1 MMKGRSGLHCR
12 WVRVCTFYL
21 RTSLKGDSAGL
32 AWKTTAAQGQG
43 KANVSALSLPPHQYL
58 YTLCRTHTI
67 STCLCGSVCALLS
80 FFFFFRYL
88 WNCLSCSGLSLLP
101 FMKDI
106 FSFAESCGVQDS
118 PYHLHHLDPGLALIG
133 VNHNPLTDCQL
144 NLT

>member
-1 MMKGRSGLHCR
+1 MLRLCR
-12 WVRVCTFYL
+12 RINIC
-21 RTSLKGDSAGL
+21 
-32 AWKTTAAQGQG
+32 
-43 KANVSALSLPPHQYL
+43 
-58 YTLCRTHTI
+58 TLCVTRTQSAHA
-67 STCLCGSVCALLS
+67 CVVLCVRCCP
-80 FFFFFRYL
+80 FFFFRYL

-144 NLT
+144 NNLTFKWQEYSKSYSLARLQRGLYLHNCHQSCL